1 MGTVILLCS
10 CTHRVSTTI
19 NKTYPPLDYREKVV
33 VLDITREEPENAEML
48 GEIKLGDTGFSIK
61 CGYDLAIEKA
71 KMEARKSGGNV
82 VKIIDHRPPSA
93 FGSTCHRITAK
104 ILRVKEVEKL
114 VRAEEGDLLDI
125 DHAIFYVY
133 RPDGRGFLVNYD
145 LYLGDSVICRVSS
158 NYGAKIKIYKDG
170 LNTLWAS
177 TEAKTEIPIN
187 VEIGKEY
194 FIRCGIKNGIMV
206 GRPSIELVRKSI
218 GEGEYHSVKATIS
231 SKVIII
237 TKEGLKIVGEITRE
251 DEDKV
256 YFDMIVKGNKV
267 HNHLKKERI
276 KSIEYVK

>member
-1 MGTVILLCS
+1 MSHTPHRDFIYMAKDAGLKFSFGSDARNQPEHVKALLTKLQFMKKFSFFLSMGTVILLCS

-104 ILRVKEVEKL
+104 ILRVKDVEKL

-158 NYGAKIKIYKDG
+158 NYGAKIK
-170 LNTLWAS
+170 TL
-177 TEAKTEIPIN
+177 I
-187 VEIGKEY
+187 
-194 FIRCGIKNGIMV
+194 
-206 GRPSIELVRKSI
+206 
-218 GEGEYHSVKATIS
+218 IS
-231 SKVIII
+231 A
-237 TKEGLKIVGEITRE
+237 
-251 DEDKV
+251 
-256 YFDMIVKGNKV
+256 
-267 HNHLKKERI
+267 
-276 KSIEYVK
+276 